1 MPTLPAGCEVL
12 SPAGAEPAARQ
23 PAGRGE
29 RLPAQGERQRSAEA
43 TEVLVASAAG
53 ILDFEEFI
61 DSVAFLSND
70 ERNRLKLAGGEIFDN
85 LIRHAPPLEGGS
97 VVLRCARRPGARPVL
112 AFYFRSPVFADFAAC
127 SSCGRTEEGT
137 APDMEAV
144 GPGGPGGQSRTEA
157 EDEMAPFF
165 DPLIGRWRGIGL
177 RMCRN
182 LSASLLLRSGPR
194 MDRIYIAL

>member
-1 MPTLPAGCEVL
+1 MPTLPAGCEVPSL
-12 SPAGAEPAARQ
+12 AGAEPAVRR
-23 PAGRGE
+23 PASGEE
-29 RLPAQGERQRSAEA
+29 RLPAQGERRRSAEA
-43 TEVLVASAAG
+43 TEALVASAAG
-53 ILDFEEFI
+53 ILDFEGFI
-61 DSVAFLSND
+61 DSVAFLSHD

-97 VVLRCARRPGARPVL
+97 VVVRCSKRPGTRPLL

-127 SSCGRTEEGT
+127 SSCGRTEDRT
-137 APDMEAV
+137 TPD
-144 GPGGPGGQSRTEA
+144 A

-182 LSASLLLRSGPR
+182 LSRSLLLRSGSR
-194 MDRIYIAL
+194 MDRIYITL

>member
-1 MPTLPAGCEVL
+1 MAILPAACDVL
-12 SPAGAEPAARQ
+12 PPAGPESAMRPSLGH
-23 PAGRGE
+23 AGRLPVREE
-29 RLPAQGERQRSAEA
+29 RRRSAEA
-43 TEVLVASAAG
+43 SDVLVASAAG

-61 DSVAFLSND
+61 DSAAFLSHD

-97 VVLRCARRPGARPVL
+97 VAVRCARRPGARPVL
-112 AFYFRSPVFADFAAC
+112 AFYFRSPAFADFAAS
-127 SSCGRTEEGT
+127 SSCGRTEDGG
-137 APDMEAV
+137 APEAEAA
-144 GPGGPGGQSRTEA
+144 GPGDLAKTED

-182 LSASLLLRSGPR
+182 LSRSLLLRSGSR

>member
-23 PAGRGE
+23 SAGRGE

-97 VVLRCARRPGARPVL
+97 VVLRCSRRPGAGVLL
-112 AFYFRSPVFADFAAC
+112 AFHFRSPVFADFAAC
-127 SSCGRTEEGT
+127 SSCGRTEDPA
-137 APDMEAV
+137 APDAEAAI
-144 GPGGPGGQSRTEA
+144 PGGLARPDA

-182 LSASLLLRSGPR
+182 LSRSLLLRSGPR

>member
-12 SPAGAEPAARQ
+12 SPAGAGPAARQ
-23 PAGRGE
+23 PAGREG
-29 RLPAQGERQRSAEA
+29 RLPAQGERRRQAEA
-43 TEVLVASAAG
+43 TEALVASAAG

-61 DSVAFLSND
+61 DSVAFLSQD

-97 VVLRCARRPGARPVL
+97 VVLRCARRPGARPIL
-112 AFYFRSPVFADFAAC
+112 AFYFRSPAFADFAAC
-127 SSCGRTEEGT
+127 SSCGRTEDLAT
-137 APDMEAV
+137 PDAEAA
-144 GPGGPGGQSRTEA
+144 GSDSLPKAEA

-182 LSASLLLRSGPR
+182 LSSSLLLRSGPR

>member
-12 SPAGAEPAARQ
+12 PPAGAEPAARQ
-23 PAGRGE
+23 PAGRGG
-29 RLPAQGERQRSAEA
+29 RLPAQGERRRQAEA

-61 DSVAFLSND
+61 DSVSFLSQD

-97 VVLRCARRPGARPVL
+97 VVLRCARRPGTGPLL

-127 SSCGRTEEGT
+127 SSCGRTEDGT
-137 APDMEAV
+137 AAGTQAAAHGEQP
-144 GPGGPGGQSRTEA
+144 RTDA

>member
-12 SPAGAEPAARQ
+12 SPAGIEPADRR
-23 PAGRGE
+23 PAGRGGE
-29 RLPAQGERQRSAEA
+29 LPAQGERRRPAEA

-61 DSVAFLSND
+61 DSVAFLSHD

-85 LIRHAPPLEGGS
+85 LVRHAPPLEGGS
-97 VVLRCARRPGARPVL
+97 VVLRCARRHGARPVL

-127 SSCGRTEEGT
+127 SSCGRTEGWTAAEAAGT
-137 APDMEAV
+137 GDRPRA
-144 GPGGPGGQSRTEA
+144 EA

-182 LSASLLLRSGPR
+182 LSRSLLLRSGPR